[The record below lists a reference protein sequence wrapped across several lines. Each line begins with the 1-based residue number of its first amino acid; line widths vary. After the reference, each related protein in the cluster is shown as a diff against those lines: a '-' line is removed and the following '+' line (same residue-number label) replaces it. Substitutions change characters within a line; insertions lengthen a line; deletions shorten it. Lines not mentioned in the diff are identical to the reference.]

1 MDDHSVTCKR
11 TRSSE
16 TGRASSRSARCFK
29 PVHLACVMMLSSHAQ
44 KKKFNVQSVI
54 IHGFEQLCEITK
66 QNYYL
71 SKKKKKHRFFVML
84 LYCSSILCRGCGILL
99 HTHDIPVALVHV
111 CVATQHTQ
119 HDTYLNNE
127 WKQTKR
133 NPNVPQRCNI
143 PLVHDEPRRVQTPKK
158 M

>member
-1 MDDHSVTCKR
+1 
-11 TRSSE
+11 
-16 TGRASSRSARCFK
+16 
-29 PVHLACVMMLSSHAQ
+29 MMLSSHAQ

-54 IHGFEQLCEITK
+54 IHGFEQLFVKLRNKIIIC
-66 QNYYL
+66 Q
-71 SKKKKKHRFFVML
+71 KKKNTHRFFVML
-84 LYCSSILCRGCGILL
+84 LYCSSILCRSCGILL